1 MSGTPVDAV
10 LFDLDETLCV
20 YRRDGATVL
29 SAAFEDAGVEPFF
42 DIYDYYG
49 RYGEYVADTDS
60 VDQLRE
66 RCFADLAEERG
77 RDRETGRAV
86 ARAYARERDQ
96 TNVEAMPGAH
106 DVVAALA
113 EDHRIGLVTNGAP
126 GMQQTKLGA
135 LGLDGAF
142 ETIVYAGYDAAS
154 KPAPEPFDLALSD
167 LGVERERAVHVGNSP
182 ESDVAGAHAAGL
194 RSVWLRED
202 GRSPEHPPDWTVE
215 SLTELLDPP
224 WR

>member
-1 MSGTPVDAV
+1 MATDPVDAV
-10 LFDLDETLCV
+10 LFDLDETLCA

-29 SAAFEDAGVEPFF
+29 SAAFVDAGVEPFF
-42 DIYDYYG
+42 DVDDYYR

-60 VDQLRE
+60 VEQLRE

-77 RDRETGRAV
+77 LDPAAGRAV
-86 ARAYARERDQ
+86 ARAYADERDQ

-106 DVVAALA
+106 DVVETLA
-113 EDHRIGLVTNGAP
+113 RDHRIGLVTNGAP
-126 GMQQTKLGA
+126 GMQQTKLAA
-135 LGLDGAF
+135 LGLDGGF
-142 ETIVYAGYDAAS
+142 ETVVYAGYDAAS
-154 KPAPEPFDLALSD
+154 KPDPEPFDLALSD
-167 LGVERERAVHVGNSP
+167 LDVERERAVHVGNSP

-202 GRSPEHPPDWTVE
+202 GRSPERPPDWTVE

-224 WR
+224 WQ